1 MIVLP
6 ISEKYLDYAKTV
18 VSKLSEKDLRVELD
32 ISSESVGKKIRNAET
47 RKFLTCSSSVK
58 RNRIQEVSLFV
69 PGS

>member
-1 MIVLP
+1 MALTASGDSIA

-47 RKFLTCSSSVK
+47 K
-58 RNRIQEVSLFV
+58 NSLHARRR
-69 PGS
+69 